1 MMPARSRPR
10 QMYACFP
17 LGERA
22 RTLFVVAACLVL
34 VLLGLFLYGLM
45 DSQSQA
51 RHDLEKRFDERAQVS
66 AAVVQAIFEISGSAT
81 FNQAAQSFGDEKVD
95 KKPLE
100 ALAKQGRWSYGAVIG
115 DDGEELASTA
125 GMSPGARDK
134 PHVQQALK
142 TGRSVLS
149 DLDPERKVIEWA
161 VTFKA
166 KSGQNR
172 VLLIGLNEK
181 LIADFLNTF
190 LAKIPQTEKGQ
201 SFVLDSKSSQLGGPK
216 AGTMLADE
224 DLLSALG
231 DGKTKGKYGDER
243 YFAAAPI
250 EGSTWKVV
258 LTTPTDVLYEP
269 VLGSRRTVPW
279 LIFGGFALTALFG
292 LFMLRRVATAQAE
305 IERRKLNQHHA
316 MEINDNIIQRL
327 VLAKYAL
334 DRGSEEMSQEKLAET
349 LEEAQRLVSGLLEE
363 HPTAGSLRR
372 RGPAE
377 TGDGAPR
384 PPAS

>member
-1 MMPARSRPR
+1 M
-10 QMYACFP
+10 F
-17 LGERA
+17 
-22 RTLFVVAACLVL
+22 

-81 FNQAAQSFGDEKVD
+81 FNQAAQTFGDEQVD
-95 KKPLE
+95 QKDLD
-100 ALAKQGRWSYGAVIG
+100 ALAEQGQWTYGAVIG
-115 DDGEELASTA
+115 SDGEQLAATA
-125 GMSPGARDK
+125 GMSDGSADQ

-142 TGRSVLS
+142 SGKSVLS
-149 DLDPERKVIEWA
+149 DLDPERNVVEWA
-161 VTFKA
+161 VAFKA
-166 KSGQNR
+166 KDGSNR

-190 LAKIPQTEKGQ
+190 LAKIPQTEEGQ
-201 SFVLDSKSSQLGGPK
+201 SFVLDSNFFQLGGPK

-224 DLLSALG
+224 DLLEALKS
-231 DGKTKGKYGDER
+231 GKDNGEYGDDR
-243 YFAAAPI
+243 YFASAPI

-279 LIFGGFALTALFG
+279 LIFAGFALTALFG
-292 LFMLRRVATAQAE
+292 LFMLCRVATAQAE

-377 TGDGAPR
+377 TGDGGSQ
-384 PPAS
+384 PPPS